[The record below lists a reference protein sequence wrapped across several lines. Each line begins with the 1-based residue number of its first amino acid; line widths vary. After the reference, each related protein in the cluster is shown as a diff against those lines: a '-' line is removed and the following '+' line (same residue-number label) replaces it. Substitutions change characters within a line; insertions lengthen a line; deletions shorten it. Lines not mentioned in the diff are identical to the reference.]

1 MFYHCTNEK
10 LNPEEMKTP
19 PFEEER
25 KSQTGILSYITGV
38 KKKMKKLLI
47 MFSSLAFFALPIH
60 KESFGF
66 DMVTTEEKRLNLM
79 ELDSVVAG
87 NVSPRLTGKYEGVLV
102 SDPDHSSNT
111 LSGTIKFV
119 VKRNGKIR
127 GSVKFSDGNKGRVLG
142 SMGSDGTFGTM
153 LVNIKKWGL
162 GGLWGR
168 VDENLS
174 SGSGDWSRPNNFS
187 GVFSIRKK

>member
-1 MFYHCTNEK
+1 
-10 LNPEEMKTP
+10 
-19 PFEEER
+19 
-25 KSQTGILSYITGV
+25 
-38 KKKMKKLLI
+38 MKKLLI
-47 MFSSLAFFALPIH
+47 MFSSLTLFTLSIH
-60 KESFGF
+60 NESFGF
-66 DMVTTEEKRLNLM
+66 DMVKEKKLNLM

-87 NVSPRLTGKYEGVLV
+87 NISPRLMGKYEGILV
-102 SDPDHSSNT
+102 SDLDDPSNT

-119 VKRNGKIR
+119 VKKNGKIN

-168 VDENLS
+168 VEENLS
-174 SGSGDWSRPNNFS
+174 FGSGDWSRPNNFS